1 MSEPQ
6 FDLDVVLSLFD
17 GISCGQEALKRAGLS
32 TRIFLASEIEKYPK
46 MITRKNHP
54 LTVQLGC
61 VKTVKGENLP
71 KVDLIL
77 AGSPCT
83 GFSFAGKGLAF
94 DDPRSA
100 LFFEFVRVL
109 EECRK
114 FNPDVKFLL
123 ENVKMKQEFQDII
136 SEHLGVEPV
145 MINSALVSAQ
155 SRKRLYWTNIPG
167 VTQPKDKGIVLK
179 DILEESP
186 EDYTLMSD
194 KFVNRNKDA
203 GCLIDSD
210 KPKASNLSAM
220 EYVKNG
226 RQGDYIKSDKKGR
239 PCELKD
245 FNKNALCHHAATATD
260 VNGHDSLKRVY
271 ADSGKSPTLNTM
283 GGGNREPKV
292 LFIPEKVRV
301 RKHEVDIEGLQY
313 CLLKAL
319 ENSKKTKKQVAEELN
334 DKFSTVEHY
343 FRKVGSEFFSIPSE
357 HHWFELKEILNI
369 ETNEFDASITEF
381 EIRDGRYDMAD
392 RVYNPEY
399 KAPTVVASNVS
410 KVLCDRI
417 VGRKINPDLKAEQR
431 LEPRLDEKTSTL
443 TTVQKDNVVV
453 NRNIL
458 DEVIHAE
465 VKKLLKGSKYE
476 NNFKW
481 KWDTAGRILVM
492 RPDGMKI
499 QRIGRLAFP
508 DNKTEIVTAVT
519 QPHTTYRKLSVLECS
534 RLQTL
539 PDSYL
544 QDCFDDKGKE
554 ISNTQKYKALGNGW
568 TVDVIVHLL
577 QGLKQR
583 VAA

>member
-1 MSEPQ
+1 M

-17 GISCGQEALKRAGLS
+17 GISCGQEALKRAGIS
-32 TRIFLASEIEKYPK
+32 NRIFLASEIEKAPK
-46 MITRKNHP
+46 LITRKNHP

-71 KVDLIL
+71 KVDLIF
-77 AGSPCT
+77 AGSPCQDVS
-83 GFSFAGKGLAF
+83 FSNGKGKGLVKGE
-94 DDPRSA
+94 RSN

-123 ENVKMKQEFQDII
+123 ENVKMKKEYQDII

-145 MINSALVSAQ
+145 MINSSLISAQ

-245 FNKNALCHHAATATD
+245 FNKNALCHHAATAID

-283 GGGNREPKV
+283 GGGNTHPKV
-292 LFIPEKVRV
+292 LIVPEKVRV

-410 KVLCDRI
+410 KVLCGRI
-417 VGRKINPDLKAEQR
+417 VGRKINPETGKRDDYNPDLKAEQR
-431 LEPRLDEKTSTL
+431 LEPRLDEKTGTL
-443 TTVQKDNVVV
+443 TTVQKDNVVIV
-453 NRNIL
+453 KGAAKRNQVTKRGIEAQL
-458 DEVIHAE
+458 NIRKDDKSNCVVSSWSHKLNGCVEYKDETPA
-465 VKKLLKGSKYE
+465 
-476 NNFKW
+476 
-481 KWDTAGRILVM
+481 
-492 RPDGMKI
+492 
-499 QRIGRLAFP
+499 
-508 DNKTEIVTAVT
+508 
-519 QPHTTYRKLSVLECS
+519 YRKLTILECS

>member
-1 MSEPQ
+1 MTEPQ

-54 LTVQLGC
+54 LTIQLGD
-61 VKTVKGENLP
+61 VKNVVADDLPHVNL
-71 KVDLIL
+71 LMG
-77 AGSPCT
+77 GSPCQ
-83 GFSFAGKGLAF
+83 GFSFAGKQLNF

-100 LFFEFVRVL
+100 LFFEFVRL
-109 EECRK
+109 LKECK
-114 FNPDVKFLL
+114 PDYFLL

-179 DILEESP
+179 DILE
-186 EDYTLMSD
+186 
-194 KFVNRNKDA
+194 
-203 GCLIDSD
+203 
-210 KPKASNLSAM
+210 
-220 EYVKNG
+220 
-226 RQGDYIKSDKKGR
+226 GD
-239 PCELKD
+239 
-245 FNKNALCHHAATATD
+245 
-260 VNGHDSLKRVY
+260 
-271 ADSGKSPTLNTM
+271 
-283 GGGNREPKV
+283 
-292 LFIPEKVRV
+292 
-301 RKHEVDIEGLQY
+301 
-313 CLLKAL
+313 
-319 ENSKKTKKQVAEELN
+319 
-334 DKFSTVEHY
+334 VE
-343 FRKVGSEFFSIPSE
+343 
-357 HHWFELKEILNI
+357 
-369 ETNEFDASITEF
+369 
-381 EIRDGRYDMAD
+381 
-392 RVYNPEY
+392 
-399 KAPTVVASNVS
+399 
-410 KVLCDRI
+410 
-417 VGRKINPDLKAEQR
+417 
-431 LEPRLDEKTSTL
+431 
-443 TTVQKDNVVV
+443 V
-453 NRNIL
+453 NRNIP
-458 DEVIHAE
+458 DEVIHTE

-544 QDCFDDKGKE
+544 QDCFDDKGKD
-554 ISNTQKYKALGNGW
+554 ISNSQKFKALGNGW

-577 QGLKQR
+577 QGIKWQS
-583 VAA
+583 

>member
-54 LTVQLGC
+54 LTIQLGD
-61 VKTVKGENLP
+61 VRDVKGENLP
-71 KVDLIL
+71 KVDLIF
-77 AGSPCT
+77 AGSPCQDV
-83 GFSFAGKGLAF
+83 SFAGKGKGLIKGE
-94 DDPRSA
+94 RSN
-100 LFFEFVRVL
+100 LFFEFVRIL

-123 ENVKMKQEFQDII
+123 ENVKMKKEYQDII

-145 MINSALVSAQ
+145 MICSSLVSAQ
-155 SRKRLYWTNIPG
+155 SRKRLYWTNIPI
-167 VTQPKDKGIVLK
+167 TEIKDKGILLK
-179 DILEESP
+179 DILE
-186 EDYTLMSD
+186 
-194 KFVNRNKDA
+194 
-203 GCLIDSD
+203 
-210 KPKASNLSAM
+210 
-220 EYVKNG
+220 
-226 RQGDYIKSDKKGR
+226 GD
-239 PCELKD
+239 
-245 FNKNALCHHAATATD
+245 
-260 VNGHDSLKRVY
+260 
-271 ADSGKSPTLNTM
+271 
-283 GGGNREPKV
+283 
-292 LFIPEKVRV
+292 
-301 RKHEVDIEGLQY
+301 
-313 CLLKAL
+313 
-319 ENSKKTKKQVAEELN
+319 
-334 DKFSTVEHY
+334 VE
-343 FRKVGSEFFSIPSE
+343 
-357 HHWFELKEILNI
+357 
-369 ETNEFDASITEF
+369 
-381 EIRDGRYDMAD
+381 
-392 RVYNPEY
+392 
-399 KAPTVVASNVS
+399 
-410 KVLCDRI
+410 
-417 VGRKINPDLKAEQR
+417 
-431 LEPRLDEKTSTL
+431 
-443 TTVQKDNVVV
+443 V
-453 NRNIL
+453 NRNIP

-508 DNKTEIVTAVT
+508 DNKAEIVTAVT

-554 ISNTQKYKALGNGW
+554 ISNSQKFKALGNGW

-577 QGLKQR
+577 QGIKWQS
-583 VAA
+583 

>member
-32 TRIFLASEIEKYPK
+32 TRIFLASEIEKAPK
-46 MITRKNHP
+46 LITRKNHP

-71 KVDLIL
+71 KVDLIF
-77 AGSPCT
+77 AGSPCQDVS
-83 GFSFAGKGLAF
+83 FSNGKGKGLVKGE
-94 DDPRSA
+94 RSN

-123 ENVKMKQEFQDII
+123 ENVKMKKEYQDII

-145 MINSALVSAQ
+145 MINSSLISAQ

-245 FNKNALCHHAATATD
+245 FNENAECH
-260 VNGHDSLKRVY
+260 
-271 ADSGKSPTLNTM
+271 
-283 GGGNREPKV
+283 
-292 LFIPEKVRV
+292 
-301 RKHEVDIEGLQY
+301 
-313 CLLKAL
+313 
-319 ENSKKTKKQVAEELN
+319 
-334 DKFSTVEHY
+334 
-343 FRKVGSEFFSIPSE
+343 
-357 HHWFELKEILNI
+357 
-369 ETNEFDASITEF
+369 
-381 EIRDGRYDMAD
+381 
-392 RVYNPEY
+392 
-399 KAPTVVASNVS
+399 
-410 KVLCDRI
+410 
-417 VGRKINPDLKAEQR
+417 
-431 LEPRLDEKTSTL
+431 L

-453 NRNIL
+453 NRNIP

-499 QRIGRLAFP
+499 QRIGRIAFP
-508 DNKTEIVTAVT
+508 DNKAEIVTAVT
-519 QPHTTYRKLSVLECS
+519 QPHTTYRKLTIIECS